1 MTSGRSSRAASL
13 ALVAAMVIGVVGG
26 FVAGGRD
33 GMLEVA
39 FPLLLSVPCVEL
51 LRSNHER
58 APVIVPIAVGA
69 MMVARLWKSGP
80 GPGTIAGGALLFLS
94 LILACSSG
102 RRGLS
107 ILATVTC
114 CAYGSVLGAGWL
126 HF

>member
-1 MTSGRSSRAASL
+1 MTFGSSSRAASL
-13 ALVAAMVIGVVGG
+13 ALVAALVIGVVGG
-26 FVAGGRD
+26 FLAGGRD
-33 GMLEVA
+33 RMLEVA

-69 MMVARLWKSGP
+69 MIAARLWKSGP
-80 GPGTIAGGALLFLS
+80 GPGTIAGGVLLFLS
-94 LILACSSG
+94 LILACASE

-114 CAYGSVLGAGWL
+114 CVYGSVLAAGRL